1 MAKMDIVAKAFGLDL
16 EEEFFLV
23 AGGVKEHRCRLT
35 ADRLERMIN
44 GKWSVMSGLLE
55 DMMLGV
61 YTVEQV
67 EWKPKVGESF
77 WTYWGKNWFVRQYKH
92 KGTFESEIRVA
103 SSVVFR
109 TREEAYEARPI
120 AYELITGKKWEG
132 EEDVAKVG

>member
-35 ADRLERMIN
+35 ADRLERTIN

-67 EWKPKVGESF
+67 E
-77 WTYWGKNWFVRQYKH
+77 
-92 KGTFESEIRVA
+92 
-103 SSVVFR
+103 
-109 TREEAYEARPI
+109 
-120 AYELITGKKWEG
+120 
-132 EEDVAKVG
+132 